1 MTEQSGPV
9 QDVTEVL
16 ATIRAQVMGE
26 QNDSGELNAPAVP
39 SSQIESM
46 HLDELLRQI
55 NQEWDLTRYSLES
68 KRRNFAQVV
77 TGFKKMLDVVLK
89 PYANIFLYQQA
100 TYNSHVV
107 QILNLLGQKL
117 GRVETFL
124 AEIASEQSALRVVLE
139 GKVDEINRKL
149 DQLGEDFMNKHN
161 QTQVALAEGFE
172 RSQQSLEQH
181 RQQFEQANNQLRT
194 EVQSQQESTCQR
206 VEQSL
211 AESKDLLANQ
221 QQYVQH
227 VQEEIM
233 DDLADGLRISLTEV
247 AQKLHAISS
256 LAEKNQKQLE
266 EKFERNMDVLL
277 ALLTEER
284 QNAPGDDVVPELQDG
299 Q

>member
-1 MTEQSGPV
+1 
-9 QDVTEVL
+9 
-16 ATIRAQVMGE
+16 
-26 QNDSGELNAPAVP
+26 PAVP

-117 GRVETFL
+117 GRVESFL
-124 AEIASEQSALRVVLE
+124 AEIANEQTALRVVLE

-149 DQLGEDFMNKHN
+149 DLLGADFLHKHE
-161 QTQVALAEGFE
+161 QTQAALAEGFD
-172 RSQQSLEQH
+172 RSQQGLEAQRQH
-181 RQQFEQANNQLRT
+181 FEQAHAHLRE
-194 EVQSQQESTCQR
+194 EVGSQQENTRQR
-206 VEQSL
+206 MEQGFAQSQSL
-211 AESKDLLANQ
+211 LEQQKQYMDQVQNQ
-221 QQYVQH
+221 
-227 VQEEIM
+227 IM

-247 AQKLHAISS
+247 AQRLQAISS

-266 EKFERNMDVLL
+266 EKFERNMDALL

-284 QNAPGDDVVPELQDG
+284 QGTTDNTVHDSQNE
-299 Q
+299 